1 MLLFLRF
8 SVLSPQRVKTLTSV
22 CVKIWIASSI
32 ILVKPS
38 KCPINCSS
46 PLCFARVLFPSGI
59 IAICWGVFIDDQKAK
74 KLTYIHETLA
84 REGNLRCFRRHL
96 IPSSTILVNHF
107 LFSNQNL
114 YPNPD
119 LRFLIRFFSIDLY
132 LVLYIKSEVLFF
144 FSTKCQH

>member
-32 ILVKPS
+32 ILVKPP

-74 KLTYIHETLA
+74 KLILSLYLLILTTHIHETLA

-114 YPNPD
+114 YLNPD
-119 LRFLIRFFSIDLY
+119 LSFLSDFFL
-132 LVLYIKSEVLFF
+132 LTYIWFYI
-144 FSTKCQH
+144 